1 MNSFAPQESGL
12 FSAEKPEVEEKPSLR
27 LVPASPRFG
36 ALCGTSAPMREVY
49 QIIDKVAPTEL
60 TVLVVGES
68 GSGKELVA
76 QTIHRM
82 SGRAG
87 KPFVALNCGAIAP
100 TLIEA
105 ELFGHEKGAFT
116 GAMRSH
122 RGFFER
128 AAGGTLFL
136 DEVTEMAPEM
146 QVRLLRVLD
155 SGSYTRVGGDSEMA
169 SSVRV
174 IAATNRNPVRAV
186 EEGKLREDLMYRL
199 AVFPVHLP
207 PLRAR
212 GEDIE
217 LLAREFLAELNEQ
230 SGTQKQFSKA
240 ALANLCAYCWPG
252 NVRELKSCVQRAF
265 VLADKLIDVDPSK
278 FLQTPA
284 AIAAGAPQEAAGK
297 CLRFPVG
304 TPLNEMERD
313 TILATLDECG
323 GDKRRAAAM
332 LGVSL
337 KTLYN
342 RLHEYA
348 AASGGA
354 G

>member
-1 MNSFAPQESGL
+1 
-12 FSAEKPEVEEKPSLR
+12 
-27 LVPASPRFG
+27 
-36 ALCGTSAPMREVY
+36 MREVY
-49 QIIDKVAPTEL
+49 QMIDKVAPTEL

-87 KPFVALNCGAIAP
+87 KPFVAVNCGAIAP

-116 GAMRSH
+116 GALRSH

-136 DEVTEMAPEM
+136 DEITEMAPEM

-155 SGSYTRVGGDSEMA
+155 SGAFTRVGGDAEMA
-169 SSVRV
+169 SSVR
-174 IAATNRNPVRAV
+174 ILAATNRNPVRAV

-199 AVFPVHLP
+199 AVFPIHLP

-217 LLAREFLAELNEQ
+217 LLARRFLEELNEQ
-230 SGTQKQFSKA
+230 AGANKQFSAA
-240 ALANLCAYCWPG
+240 ALANLRAYAWPG
-252 NVRELKSCVQRAF
+252 NVRELRSCIQRAF
-265 VLADKLIDVDPSK
+265 VLADALVEVHPAPALALPQSAPS
-278 FLQTPA
+278 TADESP
-284 AIAAGAPQEAAGK
+284 AGK

-304 TPLNEMERD
+304 TPLTEMERD
-313 TILATLDECG
+313 TILATLDECS

-342 RLHEYA
+342 RLHQYA
-348 AASGGA
+348 SASGGA

>member
-1 MNSFAPQESGL
+1 MNSIATPDRGALSP
-12 FSAEKPEVEEKPSLR
+12 EKPEIGEAERKALR
-27 LVPASPRFG
+27 LVPTSSRYGTLHG
-36 ALCGTSAPMREVY
+36 ASAPMREVY
-49 QIIDKVAPTEL
+49 QIIDKVAPTDL

-68 GSGKELVA
+68 GSGKEVVA

-82 SGRAG
+82 SDRAG
-87 KPFVALNCGAIAP
+87 KPFIAVNCGAIAP

-105 ELFGHEKGAFT
+105 ELFGHEKGSFT

-122 RGFFER
+122 RGYFER

-136 DEVTEMAPEM
+136 DEVTEMSPEM

-155 SGSYTRVGGDSEMA
+155 SGCFTRVGGDTEMA
-169 SSVRV
+169 SSVR
-174 IAATNRNPVRAV
+174 ILAATNRNPVHAV

-217 LLAREFLAELNEQ
+217 LLAGLFLDELNQ
-230 SGTQKQFSKA
+230 RAGTSKRLSEA
-240 ALANLCAYCWPG
+240 ALANMRAHSWPG
-252 NVRELKSCVQRAF
+252 NVRELKSCIQRAF
-265 VLADKLIDVDPSK
+265 VLADEIVDVVPATALRRPQSASK
-278 FLQTPA
+278 T
-284 AIAAGAPQEAAGK
+284 EDSSGK
-297 CLRFPVG
+297 CLQFPVG

-313 TILATLDECG
+313 AILATLAECS
-323 GDKRRAAAM
+323 GDKRRAASI

-342 RLHEYA
+342 RLHQYA
-348 AASGGA
+348 AGGA

>member
-1 MNSFAPQESGL
+1 MNSATRDGGL
-12 FSAEKPEVEEKPSLR
+12 LLPDPTEGAAQRQGLR
-27 LVPASPRFG
+27 LVPTAKRYG
-36 ALCGTSAPMREVY
+36 ALHGTSAPMCEVY
-49 QIIDKVAPTEL
+49 QMIDKVAPTDL
-60 TVLVVGES
+60 TVLLVGES

-82 SGRAG
+82 SDRAG
-87 KPFVALNCGAIAP
+87 QPFIAVNCGAIAP

-105 ELFGHEKGAFT
+105 ELFGHEKGSFT

-136 DEVTEMAPEM
+136 DEITEMSPEM

-155 SGSYTRVGGDSEMA
+155 CGTFTRVGGDVEMA
-169 SSVRV
+169 SSVRIV
-174 IAATNRNPVRAV
+174 AATNRSPVRAV

-199 AVFPVHLP
+199 AVFPIHLP

-217 LLAREFLAELNEQ
+217 LLAHLFLGELNERA
-230 SGTQKQFSKA
+230 GTEKRFSEA
-240 ALANLCAYCWPG
+240 ALASLRAHSWPG
-252 NVRELKSCVQRAF
+252 NVRELKSCIQRAF
-265 VLADKLIDVDPSK
+265 VLADEVIEVDPGSA
-278 FLQTPA
+278 LPLAHAQP
-284 AIAAGAPQEAAGK
+284 GGHEERPGK

-304 TPLNEMERD
+304 TPLDEMERD
-313 TILATLDECG
+313 TILATLEECS

-342 RLHEYA
+342 RLHQYA
-348 AASGGA
+348 AGRA

>member
-1 MNSFAPQESGL
+1 MNPVATQDVAVPSPEAAQAAPG
-12 FSAEKPEVEEKPSLR
+12 KHSLR
-27 LVPASPRFG
+27 LVPTCARFG
-36 ALCGTSAPMREVY
+36 ALYGTSAPMREVY
-49 QIIDKVAPTEL
+49 QMIDKVAPTDL

-82 SGRAG
+82 SARAG
-87 KPFVALNCGAIAP
+87 KPFIAVNCGAIAP

-116 GAMRSH
+116 GALRSH

-155 SGSYTRVGGDSEMA
+155 SGNFLRVGGDSELA
-169 SSVRV
+169 SGVR
-174 IAATNRNPVRAV
+174 ILAATNRNPIQAV
-186 EEGKLREDLMYRL
+186 EDGRLREDLMYRL
-199 AVFPVHLP
+199 AVFPIPVP

-217 LLAREFLAELNEQ
+217 LLAHHFLEELNQQAATE
-230 SGTQKQFSKA
+230 KQFSES
-240 ALANLCAYCWPG
+240 ALANLRGHSWPG
-252 NVRELKSCVQRAF
+252 NIRELKSCIQRAF
-265 VLADKLIDVDPSK
+265 VLADTVLEVADPS
-278 FLQTPA
+278 
-284 AIAAGAPQEAAGK
+284 AGLPRPDAQARGPRSAK
-297 CLRFPVG
+297 CLRFPLG
-304 TPLNEMERD
+304 TPLTEMERD
-313 TILATLDECG
+313 AILATLDQCS

-342 RLHEYA
+342 RLHQYA
-348 AASGGA
+348 AASGSA